1 MEAVE
6 EQWRGRGRAADRAA
20 THAVTKLA
28 SCLSPVVRRRGV
40 TSTARRSMLWRCR
53 PSICTR
59 AARSTMR
66 GWWAAL
72 ASRHCGSPCR
82 RVLLRLSPHAPT
94 PAAAHSASTCLPL
107 CCSLPCLLLHC
118 PQDCNT
124 AEVGAYKALRR
135 HPRRV
140 STPEAASLIYL
151 PIFEYTSLM
160 LGPCNGTSHIMRMQA
175 LLYLLWPLAHYED
188 AGTPQLPS
196 PPPVPRRLPC
206 PRTAASAVR
215 GRPSHVPDRCR
226 LRGRRPPQRYSWSRR
241 GGGRGGRTI
250 SS

>member
-28 SCLSPVVRRRGV
+28 SRLSAVVRRRGV

-151 PIFEYTSLM
+151 PVFEYTSLM
-160 LGPCNGTSHIMRMQA
+160 LGPCNGTSHTMRMQA
-175 LLYLLWPLAHYED
+175 RPSYPPPHPPPP
-188 AGTPQLPS
+188 TRS
-196 PPPVPRRLPC
+196 PPS
-206 PRTAASAVR
+206 PRTAASDVR
-215 GRPSHVPDRCR
+215 GRPSQCPIAAVCRQRPRRC
-226 LRGRRPPQRYSWSRR
+226 SWSRP
-241 GGGRGGRTI
+241 GGGRGERTT